1 MFKIKDDDTLQNL
14 VLLTAIA
21 NSVAFLD
28 SDLPPDDEFAEI
40 IGDFV
45 EQVANKKVP
54 LLAKDKGTQKASKS
68 LATESMS
75 EFHGAMKVSE
85 YRRARRAQSEGMN
98 NITRANY
105 GDEVYELVKN
115 ELAILCKLVKKPPDF
130 TSEAVKL
137 LLNSVMYQMRKELS
151 ARRLYNGPVY

>member
-1 MFKIKDDDTLQNL
+1 MLKIKDDDTFQN
-14 VLLTAIA
+14 VVIYTAIA

-28 SDLPPDDEFAEI
+28 SDLPPNDEFSEVV
-40 IGDFV
+40 GDFI
-45 EQVANKKVP
+45 EQVATKTIP
-54 LLAKDKGTQKASKS
+54 LFAKEKNIQKASKA
-68 LATESMS
+68 LAEAAMS
-75 EFHGAMKVSE
+75 EFYGAMNASE
-85 YRRARRAQSEGMN
+85 YRRARRAHSEGVN

-105 GDEVYELVKN
+105 GEEVYDLIKN